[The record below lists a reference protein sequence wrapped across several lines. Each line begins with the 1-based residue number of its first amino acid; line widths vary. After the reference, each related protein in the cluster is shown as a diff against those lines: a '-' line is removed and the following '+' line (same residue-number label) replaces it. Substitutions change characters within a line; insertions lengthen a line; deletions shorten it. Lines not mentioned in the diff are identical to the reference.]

1 MVSQGVAVGPGVG
14 ETKGGQ
20 SGLLPHAVQPG
31 CSFSQSPRCRL
42 VHLKALEH
50 LPEPLQELCCGLL
63 PQQLRKQVEGVLAE
77 WQAGVSSGSSSGRR
91 LGHALQPWGVPGHPC

>member
-20 SGLLPHAVQPG
+20 SGLLPHTVQPG

-42 VHLKALEH
+42 VHLKALEL
-50 LPEPLQELCCGLL
+50 LPEPLQELCGCNSENR
-63 PQQLRKQVEGVLAE
+63 LRVFWRSGRLESLQGVLADTTWGMLYSPGE
-77 WQAGVSSGSSSGRR
+77 SQAN
-91 LGHALQPWGVPGHPC
+91 HASW